1 MIYYNAFGEF
11 KSERN
16 IEGFANEEKTNVM
29 EKIQE
34 FKKNLESGKIS
45 KEQVSTQ
52 MIEFRKMI
60 KDGKLTDEQK
70 KALEDVVQ
78 NTVRQM
84 DGINLVG
91 NLELGGIIKAR
102 GFHLHDG
109 TPVKEVIKTKDKL
122 AVPIDEQGN
131 INIRSKI
138 DKGDVN
144 IGSKKGN
151 INFESNIVNLNSV
164 VDIEAVK
171 RTGKGP
177 SVASG
182 LYVTATANPG
192 GYNKNAIAEFRH
204 TNQTQ
209 GIGIGY
215 NTIYAAGT
223 NANQDVN
230 IIPKG
235 SGKVTISKKHHF
247 HENGTAHHRGSVVA
261 DEHSHTKRNSYVKG
275 DIVKNG
281 GNNWIFHTPDDKRHT
296 LYIAPSKTKGK
307 QDWDWSKQTRFE
319 ANGQVVFNGDTLHQR
334 NSYVKNDIIKN
345 GGNNWIFHTPD
356 DSRHTLYIAPS
367 KTKGKQDWNWSKQT
381 RFEANGEVVLNEG
394 KHSKHNPTG
403 WSTHFNHKG
412 QGLNYIRGQTEMRGE
427 VNFVDKGKG
436 INIHNAKSNYNPNGW
451 GTHFNH
457 QGKGLNYIRGQTEIN
472 GREVNFH
479 TNVGINIH
487 NGKHSNFNRHGHAT
501 HFNHK
506 GQGLNYIRGRTEIL
520 GETHFADRER
530 GVNIHNAKSNHNPT
544 GWGTHFNHQGK
555 GLNYIR
561 GQTEIRGP
569 NVDVITNNGV
579 KVHGHGKKS
588 TFGSLNSG
596 WCHLTTNAPQF
607 YMNKGLQVHGHIR
620 SYSDKPINADKG
632 VNAPHYSRIGGD
644 WLRINPE
651 GNSAG
656 RVAVYGG
663 FSIND
668 VRGGKAG
675 LGVGYWGYPGRGN
688 IRATG
693 NIEANNGLKVTGGRS
708 HFKDAENRGRLRVG
722 AAWGIPG
729 LYSEDRQDIVVGC
742 ANNRNVHL
750 GRPNLVRIDG
760 AGNLHL
766 PGNANIY
773 IGGRKVVKNGDPIT
787 LRSNRNGTRLQHSNW
802 NQAARFSNRNRGVW
816 ERLYVETF

>member
-45 KEQVSTQ
+45 KEQVSAQ

-60 KDGKLTDEQK
+60 KEGKLTDEQK

-109 TPVKEVIKTKDKL
+109 TQVKEVIKTKDKL

-171 RTGKGP
+171 RSGKGP

-230 IIPKG
+230 IIAKG

-247 HENGTAHHRGSVVA
+247 HENGTAHHRGPVVA
-261 DEHSHTKRNSYVKG
+261 DGHSHTKRNSYVKG

-296 LYIAPSKTKGK
+296 LYIAPSK
-307 QDWDWSKQTRFE
+307 S
-319 ANGQVVFNGDTLHQR
+319 
-334 NSYVKNDIIKN
+334 
-345 GGNNWIFHTPD
+345 
-356 DSRHTLYIAPS
+356 
-367 KTKGKQDWNWSKQT
+367 KGKQDWNWPKQT

-436 INIHNAKSNYNPNGW
+436 INIHNGKTNYNREGHGTHFNHQGRGLNYIRGQTEIKGREINFRTDVGINIHNGKHSNYNRNGYATHFNHKGQGLNYIRGRTELHGEVNFVDKAKSFNIHNGKHSNYNREGHATHFNYAGQGRNYIRGQTEMRGEVNFVDKGKGVNIHNAKSVNNPNGW

-457 QGKGLNYIRGQTEIN
+457 QGKGLNYIRGQTEI
-472 GREVNFH
+472 R
-479 TNVGINIH
+479 
-487 NGKHSNFNRHGHAT
+487 A
-501 HFNHK
+501 
-506 GQGLNYIRGRTEIL
+506 
-520 GETHFADRER
+520 
-530 GVNIHNAKSNHNPT
+530 
-544 GWGTHFNHQGK
+544 
-555 GLNYIR
+555 
-561 GQTEIRGP
+561 P
-569 NVDVITNNGV
+569 NVDVITNNGI

-596 WCHLTTNAPQF
+596 WCHITTTAPQF
-607 YMNKGLQVHGHIR
+607 YFNRSVQVNGSVS
-620 SYSDKPINADKG
+620 SYSNQPLKVDRGIN
-632 VNAPHYSRIGGD
+632 IGGII
-644 WLRINPE
+644 LKN
-651 GNSAG
+651 
-656 RVAVYGG
+656 
-663 FSIND
+663 
-668 VRGGKAG
+668 RGGKLVISAPVEIEHNTHEHAG
-675 LGVGYWGYPGRGN
+675 LQIRRNGGDNSKWNYIRFLDKSGR
-688 IRATG
+688 RT
-693 NIEANNGLKVTGGRS
+693 
-708 HFKDAENRGRLRVG
+708 
-722 AAWGIPG
+722 AWGG
-729 LYSEDRQDIVVGC
+729 SSSGGGFGS
-742 ANNRNVHL
+742 
-750 GRPNLVRIDG
+750 GR
-760 AGNLHL
+760 
-766 PGNANIY
+766 
-773 IGGRKVVKNGDPIT
+773 
-787 LRSNRNGTRLQHSNW
+787 
-802 NQAARFSNRNRGVW
+802 
-816 ERLYVETF
+816 

>member
-261 DEHSHTKRNSYVKG
+261 DEHSHTKRNSYIKG

-436 INIHNAKSNYNPNGW
+436 INISNAKNG
-451 GTHFNH
+451 N
-457 QGKGLNYIRGQTEIN
+457 
-472 GREVNFH
+472 
-479 TNVGINIH
+479 
-487 NGKHSNFNRHGHAT
+487 
-501 HFNHK
+501 
-506 GQGLNYIRGRTEIL
+506 
-520 GETHFADRER
+520 
-530 GVNIHNAKSNHNPT
+530 NPT
-544 GWGTHFNHQGK
+544 GWGTHFNYRGRAE
-555 GLNYIR
+555 NYIR
-561 GQTEIRGP
+561 GRTEMRGEVNYVDKGKGINIQNGKHSRNNPSGMATHFNYRGQGINYIRGFTVHDGELRTNNPRNGNNPTGMASHLNYNNSGRNYLRGSTEIRGP
-569 NVDVITNNGV
+569 SVDVITNNGI

-596 WCHLTTNAPQF
+596 WCHITTTAPQF
-607 YMNKGLQVHGHIR
+607 YFNRSVQVHGSVS
-620 SYSDKPINADKG
+620 SYSNQPLKVDRGIN
-632 VNAPHYSRIGGD
+632 IGGII
-644 WLRINPE
+644 LKN
-651 GNSAG
+651 
-656 RVAVYGG
+656 
-663 FSIND
+663 
-668 VRGGKAG
+668 RGGKLVISAPVEIEHNTNEHAG
-675 LGVGYWGYPGRGN
+675 LQIRRNGGDNSKWNYVRFLDKSGR
-688 IRATG
+688 RT
-693 NIEANNGLKVTGGRS
+693 
-708 HFKDAENRGRLRVG
+708 
-722 AAWGIPG
+722 AWGG
-729 LYSEDRQDIVVGC
+729 SSGGGGFGS
-742 ANNRNVHL
+742 
-750 GRPNLVRIDG
+750 GR
-760 AGNLHL
+760 
-766 PGNANIY
+766 
-773 IGGRKVVKNGDPIT
+773 
-787 LRSNRNGTRLQHSNW
+787 
-802 NQAARFSNRNRGVW
+802 
-816 ERLYVETF
+816 